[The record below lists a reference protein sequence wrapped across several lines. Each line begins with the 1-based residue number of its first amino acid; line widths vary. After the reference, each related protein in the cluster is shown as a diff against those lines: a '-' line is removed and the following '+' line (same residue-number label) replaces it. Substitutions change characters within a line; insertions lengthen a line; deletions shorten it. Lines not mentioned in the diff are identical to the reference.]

1 MGLHAQI
8 GYGRYETAVTA
19 KMAGSLPRGHGLI
32 CYLLTD
38 APVRRSAASTVILQ
52 WPCFIPGHGSV
63 ECRVHPESDL
73 LPEVDCRPGVD
84 SRSHVSHPLVQNLRE
99 DPCRVTSHSVNH
111 GNEAPISRV
120 I

>member
-8 GYGRYETAVTA
+8 GYGRYEAAVTA

-32 CYLLTD
+32 RYLLTD
-38 APVRRSAASTVILQ
+38 APVRRSAASTAILQ
-52 WPCFIPGHGSV
+52 WRCFIPRYDSV
-63 ECRVHPESDL
+63 ERRAHYESDP

-84 SRSHVSHPLVQNLRE
+84 SGSHVSHLLVQNLRE
-99 DPCRVTSHSVNH
+99 DPCSVTSHIVNH